1 MRIRSVLPRERDF
14 GESQTMTPMIDIV
27 FLLLVFFVC
36 VASDQVIEM
45 TLPTE
50 LAAGSVEARQLEPQE
65 TWSTEIHLRLFNS
78 PQQENASIEMNGRVF
93 TDYAQFQKTLSA
105 LADVSRD
112 SPVILDIDDEVELRD
127 MVAVYDACRASEF
140 ESIHFA
146 MHKPG
151 GKKSE

>member
-45 TLPTE
+45 TLPTD
-50 LAAGSVEARQLEPQE
+50 LAAGSVDAKQLEPQE
-65 TWSTEIHLRLFNS
+65 TWTTEIHLKLFTLPS
-78 PQQENASIEMNGRVF
+78 QQRASIEMNGRVF
-93 TDYAQFQKTLSA
+93 NESSQVQKSLAA
-105 LADVSRD
+105 LAEISRD
-112 SPVILDIDDEVELRD
+112 SPVILEVSDKVELRD
-127 MVAVYDACRASEF
+127 VVTIYDACRASGF

-146 MHKPG
+146 MHKSS
-151 GKKSE
+151 GKNKK

>member
-112 SPVILDIDDEVELRD
+112 SPVILDIDDEVALRD
-127 MVAVYDACRASEF
+127 VVAVYDACRASEF